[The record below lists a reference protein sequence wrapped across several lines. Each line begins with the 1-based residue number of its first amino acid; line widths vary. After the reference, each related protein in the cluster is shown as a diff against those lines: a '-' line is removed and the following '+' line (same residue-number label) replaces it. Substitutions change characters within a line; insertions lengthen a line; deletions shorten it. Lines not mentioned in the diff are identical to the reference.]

1 MGKIIPKYLDI
12 IACHFVGNIKT
23 QMTSRVVLIE
33 NRCKYFENLP
43 FSHDQKRLNGGPTY
57 LKAQKSIK
65 YKKKHEKCAECF
77 VIQINKYPR

>member
-12 IACHFVGNIKT
+12 IACHFVGNIQT
-23 QMTSRVVLIE
+23 LMTSSVLLIE

-57 LKAQKSIK
+57 LKDQKSIK
-65 YKKKHEKCAECF
+65 NLKKSMRMCSMLCNLDKD
-77 VIQINKYPR
+77 VS

>member
-23 QMTSRVVLIE
+23 QMTSSVLLIE

-57 LKAQKSIK
+57 LKDQKSIK
-65 YKKKHEKCAECF
+65 NLKKKAWKCAQCF
-77 VIQINKYPR
+77 VI